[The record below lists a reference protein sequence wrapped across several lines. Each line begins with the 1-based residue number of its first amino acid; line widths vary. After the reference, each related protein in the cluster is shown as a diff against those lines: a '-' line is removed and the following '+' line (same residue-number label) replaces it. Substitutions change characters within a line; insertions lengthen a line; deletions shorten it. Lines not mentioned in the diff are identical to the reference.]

1 MISMNTTKVEGG
13 NKENHVLLFTL
24 TTCLR
29 CKKTKDYLIEQDI
42 AFEYIDVDVISEEN
56 RREIVDILVSMKIPV
71 GFPVSVIDDTKIISG
86 YHPDELKETLK
97 L

>member
-1 MISMNTTKVEGG
+1 MNTTKVEGG